1 MSFMTP
7 FMGPIQIVITCLE
20 SFSLTWN
27 PCICPKCGFINL
39 YNWILLVTLWMCF
52 WQHLVCKIECLL
64 FY

>member
-39 YNWILLVTLWMCF
+39 YN
-52 WQHLVCKIECLL
+52 
-64 FY
+64 